1 MVISVAV
8 AIGDVTGAVLAE
20 GGRSERVPA
29 VAVDLRHDAA
39 AEREGGEGVV
49 VCEKDDGVDEL
60 CQGPAVLLSLQKLL
74 KKISKTFFSLRRS
87 KEHRRHCWRETQT
100 RPTALHR
107 PRETTSALRRYPASH
122 LHMFLGEEPRSV
134 GQDFVEL
141 PELLQ
146 LSRGFVQAI

>member
-1 MVISVAV
+1 MVISVAI

-20 GGRSERVPA
+20 GGRSECVPA

-60 CQGPAVLLSLQKLL
+60 RQGPAVLLSLQKLL
-74 KKISKTFFSLRRS
+74 KKISGTFFSLRRS
-87 KEHRRHCWRETQT
+87 KEHWRQCCRETQT
-100 RPTALHR
+100 RPTALHHSR
-107 PRETTSALRRYPASH
+107 KITFTRYPASH
-122 LHMFLGEEPRSV
+122 LHVFLSEEPRSV

-146 LSRGFVQAI
+146 LLRGFVQAI